1 MNAVATQL
9 SAISS
14 WSANARGAVWMFA
27 GVLCFSVAAVIIKTV
42 GQDLPTPMIVFFR
55 CLFGLMVVVPLF
67 LREGPDVLHI
77 QKPWWHA
84 ARVMFALVGM
94 SAGFYAVTQLELAT
108 AVSLGYTRPLFMI
121 ILAILFLGEVIR
133 WRRGLAT
140 AIGFGG
146 VLIVANPAAE
156 AFTLAHGAALIGA
169 LSVACALAMV
179 KQITK
184 YDSTVSIMITF
195 SVGSALVSAIP
206 ALMFWQWPSGEQ
218 WLLMAGLG
226 IAASLGQ
233 FCWIRAF
240 AMAEA
245 TVINP
250 IDYFQLLLAAGFGFL
265 LFNETPGW
273 RTVIGAIVI
282 VGSTLY
288 IILREAQVKKGPPE
302 TTVSP
307 IKE

>member
-1 MNAVATQL
+1 MATQL
-9 SAISS
+9 SVISG
-14 WSANARGAVWMFA
+14 WSANARGALWMFT
-27 GVLCFSVAAVIIKTV
+27 GVLFFSVAAVIIKTV

-55 CLFGLMVVVPLF
+55 CLFGLMVVVPML
-67 LREGPDVLHI
+67 LREGPEVLKI

-121 ILAILFLGEVIR
+121 LLAVLFLGEVIR

-140 AIGFGG
+140 AIGFAG
-146 VLIVANPAAE
+146 VLIVANPTAE
-156 AFTLAHGAALIGA
+156 AFTFAHGAALIAA

-195 SVGSALVSAIP
+195 SVGSALLSVVP

-240 AMAEA
+240 AIAEA

-288 IILREAQVKKGPPE
+288 IILREAKVKQGPPE